1 MNDYYTYCYLTV
13 TKRPYYIGMGR
24 GYRAT
29 RQHPT
34 LDVSIPDDPALII
47 ILKSGLTQEEAWKHE
62 EYMIAVLG
70 RQCDGGLLFN
80 KARGGAGWGG
90 GSPCTPERKARIGKA
105 NSGRVLSVEHKQKLS
120 VAKKGKKQT
129 AQAVANRAQAVR
141 RSITLLSPSGEIITF
156 DSHLQAAD
164 CVGAHYTNLTR
175 LKSGRLKTIKG
186 WSLAPQQ

>member
-13 TKRPYYIGMGR
+13 SKRPYYIGMGR

-62 EYMIAVLG
+62 EHMIAVLG

-80 KARGGAGWGG
+80 KARGGAGWRPALALATPDCLIVCVRG
-90 GSPCTPERKARIGKA
+90 GS
-105 NSGRVLSVEHKQKLS
+105 
-120 VAKKGKKQT
+120 
-129 AQAVANRAQAVR
+129 
-141 RSITLLSPSGEIITF
+141 
-156 DSHLQAAD
+156 D
-164 CVGAHYTNLTR
+164 
-175 LKSGRLKTIKG
+175 
-186 WSLAPQQ
+186 WSNK

>member
-13 TKRPYYIGMGR
+13 SKRPYYIGMGR

-105 NSGRVLSVEHKQKLS
+105 NSGRVLSVEHRRKLS
-120 VAKKGKKQT
+120 EAKKGKKPT
-129 AQAVANRAQAVR
+129 PEAVAKRAQGCR
-141 RSITLLSPSGEIITF
+141 RTITLLSPTGEAVTF
-156 DSHLQAAD
+156 SSQQEASRHI
-164 CVGAHYTNLTR
+164 GAHFTNITR

-186 WSLAPQQ
+186 WSLASQ